1 MFKKENNILALPTGR
16 LYSLLEEQFSNN
28 GIVLPSLKERR
39 YYYKNFGNLP
49 KVGDFD
55 LFLAKP
61 KSIAN
66 LVGAKYA
73 DFGICGEDIILNSQF
88 YDELEIIQPVL
99 DFKVN
104 ISLCSRYSKDELFSL
119 KRPILVATEYD
130 LIATKYFEKAGHP
143 YYVFQTFGSTEGY
156 IDLQDVDCIID
167 IVQTGSSLK
176 ANNINELEVISESK
190 TVLFKRN
197 NL

>member
-1 MFKKENNILALPTGR
+1 MLKKENNILTLPTGR
-16 LYSLLEEQFSNN
+16 LYPLLENYFSNR
-28 GIVLPSLKERR
+28 GIILPSINKRK
-39 YYYKNFGNLP
+39 YYYNNFGELP
-49 KVGDFD
+49 EIGKFD

-66 LVGAKYA
+66 LVGAKYS

-88 YDELEIIQPVL
+88 FDELEIVQPVL

-104 ISLCSRYSKDELFSL
+104 ISLCSRYSKDELFYL

-130 LIATKYFEKAGHP
+130 LIATKYFEESGHP

-167 IVQTGSSLK
+167 IVQTGDSLR
-176 ANNINELEVISESK
+176 ANNIHELEVISESK
-190 TVLFKRN
+190 TVLFKRK
-197 NL
+197 